1 MKSAQDMVKQAKSRI
16 KEINMNELND
26 RGLESKLIID
36 VREPGE
42 YEQGHLPGAIN
53 IPRGV
58 LEFQID
64 GHPELKKHYPDGVKD
79 ETIYL
84 YCQSGGRSA
93 LAADALGQMGYEHC
107 VSVDGGFVS
116 WFKAGYPTEK

>member
-1 MKSAQDMVKQAKSRI
+1 MKSALDLVKQAKSRI

-26 RGLESKLIID
+26 RGIDSAIIID

-42 YEQGHLPGAIN
+42 YQQGHIPGAIN

-58 LEFQID
+58 LEFQIE
-64 GHPELKKHYPDGVKD
+64 GHPELKNKAPGGLKD
-79 ETIYL
+79 QTFYV

-93 LAADALGQMGYEHC
+93 LAADSLSEMGYEHC

-116 WFKAGYPTEK
+116 WFKSGYPTEK

>member
-1 MKSAQDMVKQAKSRI
+1 MKTAQDLVKQAKSKV
-16 KEINMNELND
+16 KEINMNELNE
-26 RGLESKLIID
+26 RGLENKLVID

-42 YEQGHLPGAIN
+42 YAQGHIPGAIN

-58 LEFQID
+58 LEFQIS
-64 GHPELKKHYPDGVKD
+64 GHPAVQEKFPNGLNE

-93 LAADALGQMGYEHC
+93 LAAQSLGEMGFQHC
-107 VSVDGGFVS
+107 ISVDGGYVS
-116 WFKAGYPTEK
+116 WFKAGLPTES